1 MKLSRRLLSV
11 LLALIMVACCMPIQS
26 SAVSYSV
33 GDIVTFGSYPR
44 SRVTDSSLI
53 TSLNGVSLS
62 WKSAPLY
69 TKNNGA
75 DKLTYPSKS
84 DSSTMKFADFTYGG
98 NKYRAIKLISYLGKS
113 TDSESS
119 ADYAPQSLNKYALNT
134 VYYFKYEP
142 IQWIVVNTAGTLI
155 TKDIIDSQCFNGIY
169 KFESN
174 TYLSTKGFSKYASDF
189 GYATIR
195 DWLNAT
201 STNYSDYTSF
211 NFKATAFS
219 SAEQAIMSKVTC
231 DNTPADSTLSIYN
244 TQDYV
249 YLISESEF
257 NANKSVIGGATCT
270 DYAAI
275 QGQRGYYWYTR
286 TAIKP
291 NSVKYVAGT
300 SVAYSNTEYSKV
312 LSNMCGIRPMIKID
326 LGSSLV
332 KKYAAPAYT
341 LTYNAN
347 GGSGAPSQQTG
358 AVNYTISSVKP
369 TRSGYTFLGWSQSS
383 SATSA
388 TYKSG
393 DSITVS
399 ANTTLY
405 AVWQKNAG
413 VSDYTVSFYNSM
425 GTSPASQTVKSGGK
439 VTKPADPTATGF
451 TFGGWYKEIA
461 CTNKWNF
468 ETDTV
473 SSNTTLYAKWT
484 IAALMP
490 TAFAM
495 IHTPVDTA
503 VDYSTKVRVVATAD
517 NVPEGYYLAIYN
529 GSKQLA
535 KGSNTLVEYNNGK
548 TKSST
553 TFTVKVVDAD
563 NNVQGDYYGEKLEK
577 DFTVTVNNA
586 SFFTKIIAFFKGLF
600 GALPEITIEP

>member
-11 LLALIMVACCMPIQS
+11 LLALIIVACCVPIQ
-26 SAVSYSV
+26 AGAASYSV

-53 TSLNGVSLS
+53 SSLNSVSLS

-113 TDSESS
+113 TDSEASV
-119 ADYAPQSLNKYALNT
+119 DYSPQPLNKYALNT

-174 TYLSTKGFSKYASDF
+174 TYLSTKGYSKYASDF

-249 YLISESEF
+249 YLISESEY
-257 NANKSVIGGATCT
+257 NANKSVIGGATGT
-270 DYAAI
+270 DYATI

-405 AVWQKNAG
+405 AVWVKN
-413 VSDYTVSFYNSM
+413 SSTTYTVNFYTSR
-425 GTSPASQTVKSGGK
+425 GISPASQVISAGKK
-439 VTKPADPTATGF
+439 VTKPTDPTSIGF
-451 TFGGWYKEIA
+451 AFGGWYKESYCA
-461 CTNKWNF
+461 NKWDFDN
-468 ETDTV
+468 DTV
-473 SSNTTLYAKWT
+473 QSNITLYAKWT
-484 IAALMP
+484 IAALAP
-490 TAFAM
+490 TAYS
-495 IHTPVDTA
+495 IINTPNNTIVE
-503 VDYSTKVRVVATAD
+503 YGSKVNIKATAE
-517 NVPEGYYLAIYN
+517 NVPSGYYLAVYN
-529 GSKQLA
+529 GEKQLK
-535 KGSNTLVEYNNGK
+535 KGTNTDVEYNYGK
-548 TKSST
+548 IKSSI

-563 NNVQGDYYGEKLEK
+563 NNVQSNYLGDALEK
-577 DFTVTVNNA
+577 DFTVSPSST
-586 SFFTKIIAFFKGLF
+586 SFFTKIAAFFKGLF
-600 GALPEITIEP
+600 GMLPDIIIEP